1 MLLPT
6 HDSELVAKY
15 RNTSTSTW
23 RNGKGQKKHISEL
36 FAIHPDAKQERN
48 IFWGDEFVMQTTSF
62 PSSSESFEK
71 VCQILQIE
79 CLTKDDFI
87 ATPIGKNDETV
98 KMVPILRP
106 RLLVLAAIENPARFQ
121 QLYEKYNE
129 TISKYRF
136 SVCEKIDLGY
146 KTIHNDVMRIYN
158 DDSHLYYVGSWLHNR
173 TFTKFCSSIRNL
185 VGCFVDT
192 DVCEDV
198 LDINNSVESCI
209 EKYCS
214 SLAYDEKFCAYLKS
228 LDLTFNVEPE
238 EEEPIEVENDY
249 YRFFT

>member
-1 MLLPT
+1 MHTNRELCSKTRIAICTSYYCKLCCSCKAPQWEEKVPCKAIVESIGNRDARDLFERLHFCTVLSFEDCLYYLARVTERREEESDYRRMVINWMLVAPT

-48 IFWGDEFVMQTTSF
+48 IFWGDEFVMQTTCF

-129 TISKYRF
+129 VI
-136 SVCEKIDLGY
+136 
-146 KTIHNDVMRIYN
+146 
-158 DDSHLYYVGSWLHNR
+158 
-173 TFTKFCSSIRNL
+173 
-185 VGCFVDT
+185 
-192 DVCEDV
+192 
-198 LDINNSVESCI
+198 
-209 EKYCS
+209 
-214 SLAYDEKFCAYLKS
+214 
-228 LDLTFNVEPE
+228 
-238 EEEPIEVENDY
+238 
-249 YRFFT
+249 

>member
-106 RLLVLAAIENPARFQ
+106 RLLVLAAIEKPARFQ
-121 QLYEKYNE
+121 Q
-129 TISKYRF
+129 
-136 SVCEKIDLGY
+136 
-146 KTIHNDVMRIYN
+146 
-158 DDSHLYYVGSWLHNR
+158 
-173 TFTKFCSSIRNL
+173 
-185 VGCFVDT
+185 
-192 DVCEDV
+192 
-198 LDINNSVESCI
+198 
-209 EKYCS
+209 
-214 SLAYDEKFCAYLKS
+214 
-228 LDLTFNVEPE
+228 
-238 EEEPIEVENDY
+238 
-249 YRFFT
+249 